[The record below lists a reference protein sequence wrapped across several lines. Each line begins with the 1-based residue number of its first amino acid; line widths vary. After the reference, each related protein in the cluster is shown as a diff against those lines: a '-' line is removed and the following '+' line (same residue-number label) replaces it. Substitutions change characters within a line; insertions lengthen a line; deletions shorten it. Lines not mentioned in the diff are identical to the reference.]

1 MVGIAFWKL
10 MDYWRLDMDLERDIG
25 GRETC
30 GLSRQTGIA
39 RWFFGDELCDPA
51 AGERLVLNGRMR
63 LGFAVLSVRAG
74 LGYRD
79 GCRVRGSE
87 AFAG

>member
-1 MVGIAFWKL
+1 MVGIAFWKF

-39 RWFFGDELCDPA
+39 RWFFGGELCDPA

-74 LGYRD
+74 LGWATGMD
-79 GCRVRGSE
+79 V
-87 AFAG
+87 A